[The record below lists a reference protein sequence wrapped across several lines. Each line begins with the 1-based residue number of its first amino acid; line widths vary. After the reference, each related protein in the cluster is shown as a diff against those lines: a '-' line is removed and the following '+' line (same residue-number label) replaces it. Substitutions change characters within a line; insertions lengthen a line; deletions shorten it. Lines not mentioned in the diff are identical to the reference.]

1 MKSRKSSLAAGRRS
15 KDKSQRAGTRLK
27 WPAGEPK
34 TETRL
39 KWYRRIRAL
48 KPGMTLDQIA
58 QKLRLSRTNAR
69 KWALFFGYRPIDTR
83 FRGGG
88 AEKWDRVNWYQRDT
102 DIARELGVSSERV
115 RQVRAQRGLPPSPRK
130 LSDVPWIK
138 LGPTYP

>member
-1 MKSRKSSLAAGRRS
+1 MKGRKSSSAAGRRS
-15 KDKSQRAGTRLK
+15 KGEAQQAGARLK

-39 KWYRRIRAL
+39 KWYRRVRAL

-58 QKLRLSRTNAR
+58 RKWGLSRTNAR

-83 FRGGG
+83 FRSGG

-115 RQVRAQRGLPPSPRK
+115 RQFRAQRGLPPSHRK
-130 LSDVPWIK
+130 ISDVPWIK

>member
-1 MKSRKSSLAAGRRS
+1 MKGRKSSSAAGRRS
-15 KDKSQRAGTRLK
+15 KDQSQRAGARLK

-39 KWYRRIRAL
+39 KWYRRIQAL